1 MAELTPQERLQPS
14 LLDRLVDDA
23 PEEKLESR
31 DKRVLSLQQMR
42 AGVLRDLEWL
52 LNTRRIAE
60 PAPEALSEVCS
71 SLYHYGIPDISS
83 MSSDSS
89 DVRRRLLRAV
99 EETIALYEPRLAG
112 ARASI
117 AESEDGSRAVHFVI
131 EGLLRMDPE
140 PEQVAF
146 DTVLELSSGQFQ
158 VSGDGHA

>member
-1 MAELTPQERLQPS
+1 MMAKPQSDRVVQQS
-14 LLDRLVDDA
+14 LLDRLCKQEVGSTSTA
-23 PEEKLESR
+23 ASVR
-31 DKRVLSLQQMR
+31 AFKR
-42 AGVLRDLEWL
+42 GVRRDLEWL
-52 LNTRRIAE
+52 LNTRRIADL
-60 PAPEALSEVCS
+60 APEVFTEVCS

-83 MSSDSS
+83 MSSDSG
-89 DVRRRLLRAV
+89 DVRRRLLRAI
-99 EETIALYEPRLAG
+99 EETITLYEPRLVG

-117 AESEDGSRAVHFVI
+117 AESEDGSRELHFVI